1 MIFLKGYKTDTEK
14 RRERRDWET
23 RKHSTVEAGFFH
35 LAYGAAPPSFVP
47 SPTCNTP
54 NSISTFVHMYVPNLE
69 C

>member
-14 RRERRDWET
+14 RREREET
-23 RKHSTVEAGFFH
+23 GKQSTVEAGFFH

-54 NSISTFVHMYVPNLE
+54 NSISAFVHMYVPNLE